1 MKSNSETHIY
11 TNNTVQ
17 FVYILF
23 TKNISFKIEIK
34 KYSRELQEHI
44 NYITSLS
51 THNTNFMNYE
61 YSSSISFKI

>member
-11 TNNTVQ
+11 TNNTIQ

-44 NYITSLS
+44 TYITSLS

-61 YSSSISFKI
+61 